1 MKTKRHQLVPAE
13 KTLVV
18 KVYNGAI
25 IHGEFVK
32 DSLIHWASTKK
43 PGDGGIDDYHG
54 NFDAVLFE
62 KWFLRLCINL
72 QAYGSCVIH
81 MDGTRYHKRQQ
92 NPAPTRRTL
101 KADIQKWLLD
111 RVIPPLLA
119 LVKEHKPKPVYVAQR
134 IAANHGHY
142 LLYTPPYHP
151 ELQPIELVWGL
162 VKNRIARRPAK
173 TPADLS
179 ARLTTEFT
187 RVNSKNWCKFYRRV
201 LRFERKYLAALEE
214 CELLENEDEVADPE
228 GVDE

>member
-1 MKTKRHQLVPAE
+1 
-13 KTLVV
+13 
-18 KVYNGAI
+18 
-25 IHGEFVK
+25 
-32 DSLIHWASTKK
+32 
-43 PGDGGIDDYHG
+43 
-54 NFDAVLFE
+54 
-62 KWFLRLCINL
+62 
-72 QAYGSCVIH
+72 
-81 MDGTRYHKRQQ
+81 MDGARYHKRQQ

-111 RVIPPLLA
+111 SA

-162 VKNRIARRPAK
+162 VKNRIARHPAK
-173 TPADLS
+173 HPADLS

-201 LRFERKYLAALEE
+201 LRFECKYLAALEAF
-214 CELLENEDEVADPE
+214 ELLENEDEVADPE
-228 GVDE
+228 CVDG